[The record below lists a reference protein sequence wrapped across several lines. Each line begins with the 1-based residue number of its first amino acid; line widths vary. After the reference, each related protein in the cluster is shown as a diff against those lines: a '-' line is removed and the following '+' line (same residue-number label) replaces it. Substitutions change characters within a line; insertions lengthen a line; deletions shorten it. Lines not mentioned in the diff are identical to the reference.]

1 MFRNVIRVALA
12 SLVLLASVCAN
23 PARADSRGCEEG
35 IIRLPDRNGTIEICS
50 SMAAQ
55 VPKLSK
61 QLADATK
68 TLGDQK
74 KQIAELTRLVKNLN
88 SVGRDIDPARQERLL
103 SSLSRELEKSSRSGE
118 DRTRRTLQ
126 DLSDKLDD
134 IQQQLST
141 ARASPAGAADIAIAM
156 KGDVGDAIARLEL
169 ASASRM
175 VDSIL
180 DKLTQIESKVDSVK
194 DDTAEMRRMLKQIAS
209 EIGQLG
215 KQGGLIANPNGY
227 SALYHNARIF
237 AQRGEMD
244 LAMDAY
250 AKVFETGIPFADP
263 IIDVTLLLT
272 RQYGQEAAREALE
285 KKFGKVLTPA
295 ARLYALHLLSNEE
308 LGDIKTLY
316 LKDPKAAQGFPP
328 LALSYLKRMQTT
340 TNEWIAK
347 YRLDTNAQH
356 DYVLYSWM
364 DWKLLASL
372 DRVIKDQISSGNYL
386 SYFIDPIRGGADID
400 SGRKLKNDFAAE
412 RIFKIKLDNL
422 GRKENVNRKVNLKN
436 SPAVLDYT
444 YLDRQ
449 PSRPADRDFYRRPLG
464 TIHFF
469 IWDFGLDAKEPILV
483 CTRKGGAENCVNLNV
498 PDFIC
503 KEPSHGRREAENC
516 MKVEGFQSWYTR
528 GLIPNVDANF
538 SPDALLGNPC
548 ISRIEY
554 TLDEKLRRKV
564 VIDAKDIVGVH
575 QEAYNPTLSEKIL
588 SCGYNLQLDPSPPE
602 KKPELLEL
610 EKLKKQ
616 PLVFAAVN
624 RVLPVFSPSK
634 ENCARIRPYWRV
646 SQSGEVDL
654 HQSLTPF
661 WRYVSEVSQSLQ
673 VDIKRLPNQ
682 EGVYNS
688 EKNAC
693 ELVLLSAA
701 APVLCEVKHLSFSV
715 WRDPAAEGTV
725 LFPTPSVPLSC
736 KMAPELIGDA
746 RFKISW
752 PPREKFADKPD
763 TKDLEKFS
771 IYEKLAAYAQGRG
784 PTCSIN
790 YENQILNRI
799 EHYLVLL
806 AANRGDCNLKI
817 DRLTEVV
824 SLEKE
829 KLRHRLSPCFLEKN
843 FSKFETAAQSAID
856 EVAKN
861 CTSKDHAKF
870 LEFSRTIMRS
880 LENEN

>member
-1 MFRNVIRVALA
+1 MFHNVMRVALA
-12 SLVLLASVCAN
+12 SLMLLASVCAN
-23 PARADSRGCEEG
+23 HVRADSRGCEEG

-74 KQIAELTRLVKNLN
+74 KQIEELTRLVKNLN

-103 SSLSRELEKSSRSGE
+103 SSLSQELEKSSRSGE

-134 IQQQLST
+134 IQQQLRT
-141 ARASPAGAADIAIAM
+141 ARASPAGAADIAMAM

-175 VDSIL
+175 VDGIL

-215 KQGGLIANPNGY
+215 KQGGLITNPSGY
-227 SALYHNARIF
+227 SALYHNARIL
-237 AQRGEMD
+237 AQRGEID

-272 RQYGQEAAREALE
+272 RQYGQEAATEALE

-316 LKDPKAAQGFPP
+316 LKDPRAAQGFPP

-347 YRLDTNAQH
+347 YKLDTNAQH

-372 DRVIKDQISSGNYL
+372 DRVIKDQISSGSYL

-400 SGRKLKNDFAAE
+400 SARKLKNDFAAE

-444 YLDRQ
+444 YFDRQ

-538 SPDALLGNPC
+538 SPDALLGDPC

-575 QEAYNPTLSEKIL
+575 QEAYNPILSEKIL
-588 SCGYNLQLDPSPPE
+588 SCGYDLQLDPSPPE

-610 EKLKKQ
+610 EKLKKE
-616 PLVFAAVN
+616 PLVFADVN
-624 RVLPVFSPSK
+624 RVLPVFLPSK
-634 ENCARIRPYWRV
+634 ENCSRIRPYWRV
-646 SQSGEVDL
+646 SQTNEVDM
-654 HQSLTPF
+654 HESLTPF
-661 WRYVSEVSQSLQ
+661 WRYVTQISDALKTDV
-673 VDIKRLPNQ
+673 KRLPNQ
-682 EGVYNS
+682 SVLYDP
-688 EKNAC
+688 EKNIC
-693 ELVLLSAA
+693 ELIFVSET
-701 APVLCEVKHLSFSV
+701 APILCEVKNLEVSV
-715 WRDPAAEGTV
+715 WRDPAQDSTV
-725 LFPTPSVPLSC
+725 FFPRPSDPINCRL
-736 KMAPELIGDA
+736 APELIGDTKY
-746 RFKISW
+746 KIPW
-752 PPREKFADKPD
+752 PPREKFS
-763 TKDLEKFS
+763 KDIDAKTPEKFS
-771 IYEKLAAYAQGRG
+771 VYEKLAAYAHGRS
-784 PTCSIN
+784 PACSIT

-799 EHYLVLL
+799 ERYLILM
-806 AANRGDCNLKI
+806 AAGRGECNLKI
-817 DRLTEVV
+817 DRLTDIVL
-824 SLEKE
+824 LEKE
-829 KLRHRLSPCFLEKN
+829 KMRHRISPCFLEKN
-843 FSKFETAAQSAID
+843 FLNFEVTANSFID
-856 EVAKN
+856 GVAKN
-861 CTSKDHAKF
+861 CASKDNAKF
-870 LEFSRTIMRS
+870 LEFSRTIMRN
-880 LENEN
+880 LEHEN

>member
-1 MFRNVIRVALA
+1 
-12 SLVLLASVCAN
+12 
-23 PARADSRGCEEG
+23 
-35 IIRLPDRNGTIEICS
+35 
-50 SMAAQ
+50 
-55 VPKLSK
+55 
-61 QLADATK
+61 
-68 TLGDQK
+68 
-74 KQIAELTRLVKNLN
+74 
-88 SVGRDIDPARQERLL
+88 
-103 SSLSRELEKSSRSGE
+103 
-118 DRTRRTLQ
+118 
-126 DLSDKLDD
+126 
-134 IQQQLST
+134 
-141 ARASPAGAADIAIAM
+141 
-156 KGDVGDAIARLEL
+156 
-169 ASASRM
+169 
-175 VDSIL
+175 
-180 DKLTQIESKVDSVK
+180 
-194 DDTAEMRRMLKQIAS
+194 
-209 EIGQLG
+209 
-215 KQGGLIANPNGY
+215 
-227 SALYHNARIF
+227 
-237 AQRGEMD
+237 
-244 LAMDAY
+244 
-250 AKVFETGIPFADP
+250 
-263 IIDVTLLLT
+263 
-272 RQYGQEAAREALE
+272 
-285 KKFGKVLTPA
+285 
-295 ARLYALHLLSNEE
+295 
-308 LGDIKTLY
+308 
-316 LKDPKAAQGFPP
+316 
-328 LALSYLKRMQTT
+328 
-340 TNEWIAK
+340 
-347 YRLDTNAQH
+347 
-356 DYVLYSWM
+356 
-364 DWKLLASL
+364 
-372 DRVIKDQISSGNYL
+372 
-386 SYFIDPIRGGADID
+386 
-400 SGRKLKNDFAAE
+400 
-412 RIFKIKLDNL
+412 
-422 GRKENVNRKVNLKN
+422 
-436 SPAVLDYT
+436 
-444 YLDRQ
+444 
-449 PSRPADRDFYRRPLG
+449 
-464 TIHFF
+464 
-469 IWDFGLDAKEPILV
+469 
-483 CTRKGGAENCVNLNV
+483 
-498 PDFIC
+498 
-503 KEPSHGRREAENC
+503 

-554 TLDEKLRRKV
+554 TLDERLRRKV

-588 SCGYNLQLDPSPPE
+588 SCGYDLQLDPSPPE
-602 KKPELLEL
+602 KKLELLEL

-616 PLVFAAVN
+616 PLVFADVN

-634 ENCARIRPYWRV
+634 ESCARIRPYWRV

-673 VDIKRLPNQ
+673 MDVKRLPNQ

-752 PPREKFADKPD
+752 PPREKFADKPG

-829 KLRHRLSPCFLEKN
+829 KLRHRLSPCFLENN
-843 FSKFETAAQSAID
+843 FSKFETAAQRAID

>member
-1 MFRNVIRVALA
+1 M
-12 SLVLLASVCAN
+12 LLASVCAN
-23 PARADSRGCEEG
+23 HARADGRGCEEG

-61 QLADATK
+61 QLADASK

-103 SSLSRELEKSSRSGE
+103 SSLSQELEKSSRSGE

-134 IQQQLST
+134 IQQQLRT

-215 KQGGLIANPNGY
+215 KQGGLIANPSGY
-227 SALYHNARIF
+227 SALYHNARIL
-237 AQRGEMD
+237 AQRGEID

-308 LGDIKTLY
+308 LGDIETLY
-316 LKDPKAAQGFPP
+316 LKDPKAVSGFPP
-328 LALSYLKRMQTT
+328 LALSFLKRVQTGM
-340 TNEWIAK
+340 NESIQK
-347 YRLDTNAQH
+347 YKLDKSKAQH
-356 DYVLYSWM
+356 DYVLYGWM
-364 DWKLLASL
+364 DWQLSTSL
-372 DRVIKDQISSGNYL
+372 DRLIKEQISSGNYL

-400 SGRKLKNDFAAE
+400 SARKLKNDFAAE
-412 RIFKIKLDNL
+412 RIFKIQL
-422 GRKENVNRKVNLKN
+422 GNWSVEKNAYRKVNLKK

-444 YLDRQ
+444 YFDRQ
-449 PSRPADRDFYRRPLG
+449 PSYRVQSDSMDFYRAGRPLG
-464 TIHFF
+464 TVHLFL
-469 IWDFGLDAKEPILV
+469 WDFALDWKQPVLV
-483 CTRKGGAENCVNLNV
+483 CTKKGSAETCVDLNK
-498 PDFIC
+498 PDFMC
-503 KEPSHGRREAENC
+503 KKPAHGRRETENC
-516 MKVEGFQSWYTR
+516 LMNQGFQSWNR
-528 GLIPNVDANF
+528 ELLLPNLDANF
-538 SPDALLGNPC
+538 SPEALLGGAC

-564 VIDAKDIVGVH
+564 VIDGKDIVGVYRDI
-575 QEAYNPTLSEKIL
+575 YNPGLSQKIL
-588 SCGYNLQLDPSPPE
+588 SCGYDLQLDPAPPE

-616 PLVFAAVN
+616 PLVFADVN

-661 WRYVSEVSQSLQ
+661 WRYVAQASQALQ
-673 VDIKRLPNQ
+673 VELKQAPDPA
-682 EGVYNS
+682 VWYS
-688 EKNAC
+688 AEKNAC
-693 ELVLLSAA
+693 ELVLLSAT
-701 APVLCEVKHLSFSV
+701 APVLCEVKNLSFSV
-715 WRDPAAEGTV
+715 WRDPASEGTV
-725 LFPTPSVPLSC
+725 LFPTPSAPLSC
-736 KMAPELIGDA
+736 KLTPELIGDT

-752 PPREKFADKPD
+752 PPREKFTDKPD

-784 PTCSIN
+784 PSCPIN

-799 EHYLVLL
+799 EHYLILL
-806 AANRGDCNLKI
+806 AANRGDCNLRI

-829 KLRHRLSPCFLEKN
+829 QLRHRLSPCFLEKN